1 MFDCDVLI
9 VGGGPVGLFLAAAL
23 GQRGIS
29 VQVHDDKPG
38 TSTHPAANANSART
52 MEHFRRIGVAAEV
65 RAAGLPGDY
74 PPDIAYFTEIA
85 GHELARLRQPCSND
99 AVAAARDGALSLT
112 WPTAEPP
119 HRCSQL
125 LVEPILL
132 RAARRQ
138 ANCQVTYSSCVAAVA
153 QDRDGVTATV
163 SVEPR
168 DGRPGA
174 TRQVRARYLVGCDG
188 PRSIVRKELG
198 LSYVGIGGEK
208 REFMGGRMAAVYFH
222 APELYRV
229 CPHGPAWQYWTL
241 HPTQRA
247 LVTTID
253 GLGHFV
259 MSLQLKGD
267 EAPDL
272 AAFHRQ
278 FAVAVGASI
287 PYEVKSTSL
296 WTAGFSLVAERMG
309 VGRMFL
315 AGDAAHLFTPTGGLG
330 YNTGID
336 DAANLAWKIEALL
349 GGAGGPGLASS
360 YEAER
365 RPAAL
370 RNTGFAREFAD
381 SIGHVKATAAAVE
394 AGPAGDA
401 ARAALGEYLAFH
413 ARREFVIPGVHLGVR
428 YEASPLVSSEAGVS
442 TTDAAN
448 FYVPTA
454 RPGHRAPHLW
464 MADGTSLHDAFG
476 PGFTLLSLGGA
487 PDGEETAARLRKA
500 HGAALRAVAVP
511 GPAVRDAY
519 QADYVLV
526 RPDHHVAWR
535 GNRLDESLAAAWSRT
550 LGHAPRD
557 EAGR

>member
-9 VGGGPVGLFLAAAL
+9 VGGGPVGLYLATAL

-29 VQVHDDKPG
+29 VQVHDDKQG

-85 GHELARLRQPCSND
+85 GHELARLQQPCSRD
-99 AVAAARDGALSLT
+99 AVATARDGALALT

-138 ANCQVTYSSCVAAVA
+138 ATCQVAYSSTVEVVA
-153 QDRDGVTATV
+153 QDRDGVSATV
-163 SVEPR
+163 STAPA

-174 TRQVRARYLVGCDG
+174 TRKIRARYLIGCDG

-222 APELYRV
+222 APALYRA
-229 CPHGPAWQYWTL
+229 CPHRPAWQYWTL
-241 HPTQRA
+241 HPAQRA

-259 MSLQLKGD
+259 MSLQLRGD
-267 EAPDL
+267 EVPDL
-272 AAFHRQ
+272 AVFHRQ
-278 FAVAVGASI
+278 FAVAVGAAI
-287 PYEVKSTSL
+287 PCEVKSTSL
-296 WTAGFSLVAERMG
+296 WTAGFSLVVERMG
-309 VGRMFL
+309 VGRIFL

-349 GGAGGPGLASS
+349 KGVGGPALGPS

-365 RPAAL
+365 RPVAL
-370 RNTGFAREFAD
+370 RNTAFAREFAD
-381 SIGHVKATAAAVE
+381 SIGHVKATAAAIE

-428 YEASPLVSSEAGVS
+428 YEASPLVSPEPGAS
-442 TTDAAN
+442 TVDAAN

-464 MADGTSLHDAFG
+464 LADGTSLHDAFG

-487 PDGEETAARLRKA
+487 TGAEDMAARLGKA
-500 HGAALRAVAVP
+500 HGVAPRAVAI
-511 GPAVRDAY
+511 ADRDVRDAY

-535 GNRLDESLAAAWSRT
+535 GNRLDGSVADALCRS
-550 LGHAPRD
+550 LGHAPPD
-557 EAGR
+557 EAGQ